1 MNRQNLMDQ
10 AQKIVTLYACRG
22 LEEQKCEEMTR
33 WVERFFRDHVSR
45 LSRSEI
51 MGPACHAHEGPALV
65 QRLPVQYGKLSLL
78 QQSGCRRRHLPVG
91 RLTGESR
98 CES

>member
-22 LEEQKCEEMTR
+22 LEEQKCAEMTR

-45 LSRSEI
+45 LPQSEI
-51 MGPACHAHEGPALV
+51 MDRLATPMKALHWFNGYLCDTANLRCCSGAAADDDGTC
-65 QRLPVQYGKLSLL
+65 RLAA
-78 QQSGCRRRHLPVG
+78 
-91 RLTGESR
+91 
-98 CES
+98 

>member
-51 MGPACHAHEGPALV
+51 MDRLATPMKALHWFSGYLCNTANFRCCSKAAADDGTC
-65 QRLPVQYGKLSLL
+65 RLAA
-78 QQSGCRRRHLPVG
+78 
-91 RLTGESR
+91 
-98 CES
+98 